1 MPILDR
7 YKSFVPFCAAVTASV
22 PASVPLYGYQPDET
36 LRGAV
41 PFLYRTVLDGNRDP
55 ARHWRKPSERR
66 NTAFVVIRDKNGKTE
81 EELLSTGRFTVLAR
95 LGMDTARSVVLFATR
110 PVP

>member
-7 YKSFVPFCAAVTASV
+7 YKSFVPFCGAVTAAV
-22 PASVPLYGYQPDET
+22 PASAPLYGYQPDET

-41 PFLYRTVLDGNRDP
+41 PFYTGRFLTEIETLPGLEEAVGKTH
-55 ARHWRKPSERR
+55 A
-66 NTAFVVIRDKNGKTE
+66 AFVVIRDKNEKAE
-81 EELLSTGRFTVLAR
+81 EELLSTGRFTALAR
-95 LGMDTARSVVLFATR
+95 QGMDATRAVVLLTTC